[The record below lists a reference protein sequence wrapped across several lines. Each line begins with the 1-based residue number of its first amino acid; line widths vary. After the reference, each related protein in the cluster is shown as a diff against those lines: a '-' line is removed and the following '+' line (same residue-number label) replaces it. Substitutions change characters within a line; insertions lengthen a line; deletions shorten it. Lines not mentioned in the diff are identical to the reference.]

1 VTLVSLARHRVVRAR
16 SQVDS
21 RVSRAVVRVVLHV
34 ARAISCA
41 SSRVVRECRACY
53 SHALSCT
60 LSACSFACVA
70 HVVRACCARRR
81 AVRASFVHV
90 TRAVS
95 RVARCPRAI
104 LNRLI
109 ITTHVN

>member
-1 VTLVSLARHRVVRAR
+1 VTLVSLARHCVVRAR
-16 SQVDS
+16 SHVDS
-21 RVSRAVVRVVLHV
+21 RVSRAVVRVVSRV
-34 ARAISCA
+34 VRAVSHT

-53 SHALSCT
+53 SHVLSCA

-70 HVVRACCARRR
+70 HVVRACWARRH

-95 RVARCPRAI
+95 RVVRCPHTI
-104 LNRLI
+104 LNHSI